1 MEQLALETDR
11 PTMAIAREWARRNP
25 EAWAFM
31 QAFAADMCSR
41 GRRFGMKALAER
53 VRWELAYSPRE
64 VPYKLN
70 NSLVAALA
78 RLLIEAD
85 PRLEDFIET
94 RKSVFDS

>member
-11 PTMAIAREWARRNP
+11 PTMAVAREWARRNP

-41 GRRFGMKALAER
+41 GRRFGVKALMER
-53 VRWELAYSPRE
+53 VRWEMTLTRTG
-64 VPYKLN
+64 PYAVN
-70 NSLVAALA
+70 NNLTSALA

-85 PRLEDFIET
+85 PRLEDYIET
-94 RKSVFDS
+94 RRSVFD